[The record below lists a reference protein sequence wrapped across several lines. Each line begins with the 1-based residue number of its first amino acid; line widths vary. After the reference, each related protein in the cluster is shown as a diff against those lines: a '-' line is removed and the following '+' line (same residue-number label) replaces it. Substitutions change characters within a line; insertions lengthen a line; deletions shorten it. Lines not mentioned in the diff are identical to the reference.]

1 MKIKVRKFSELK
13 VIFLDAIS
21 GFSVHSAPKL
31 SGSLAYSTIF
41 SFPPMLLLV
50 IIVGGAFYGQDAI
63 SGKIYYELKDLIG
76 PETALQLQNIVRGL
90 QEQENS
96 GWAALISSIALA
108 IGATGVF
115 IEIQSS
121 LNMIWG
127 VKSKPKKG
135 IIKMI
140 LNRLIS
146 FSMILSLGFILI
158 VSLII
163 NTIIGAIGQQII
175 EFFPFI
181 PVETVGWV
189 SNIVIFFVLSVLFAF
204 IFKVLPDVQ
213 LKWRDIWPGAFLT
226 TLLFMIGKFGIGMYI
241 GSNNTI
247 TLYGAASSV
256 IILLVWVYFSS
267 FILFFGAEFTRAYV
281 EFKYDEILPN
291 QYATLTSSRQWEEF
305 IEDHPEYEET
315 TDIGHE
321 DLK

>member
-1 MKIKVRKFSELK
+1 MKNKVRKFSELK
-13 VIFLDAIS
+13 AIFLDAIS
-21 GFSVHSAPKL
+21 GFSNHKAPKL

-41 SFPPMLLLV
+41 SFPPMLLL
-50 IIVGGAFYGQDAI
+50 IIIIGGAFYGQDAI
-63 SGKIYYELKDLIG
+63 SGKIYYELKDLVG
-76 PETALQLQNIVRGL
+76 TETALQVQNIVKGL
-90 QEQENS
+90 QQQGNS
-96 GWAALISSIALA
+96 GWAALISSIALV

-127 VKSKPKKG
+127 VTSKPKKG
-135 IIKMI
+135 VIKMV

-163 NTIIGAIGQQII
+163 NTILGALGQEIL

-181 PVETVGWV
+181 PVQTISWL
-189 SNIVIFFVLSVLFAF
+189 STIVIFFVLSVLFAF

-213 LKWRDIWPGAFLT
+213 VKWRDIWPGAFLT
-226 TLLFMIGKFGIGMYI
+226 TLLFMLGKFAIGIYI

-281 EFKYDEILPN
+281 EFKHDGIVPN

-305 IEDHPEYEET
+305 VEDHPSYG
-315 TDIGHE
+315 DPRKE
-321 DLK
+321 DKK